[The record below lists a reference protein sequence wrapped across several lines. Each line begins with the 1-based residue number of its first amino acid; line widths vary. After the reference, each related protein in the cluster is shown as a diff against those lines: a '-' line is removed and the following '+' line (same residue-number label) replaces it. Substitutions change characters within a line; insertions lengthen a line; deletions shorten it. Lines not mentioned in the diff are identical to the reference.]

1 MILRFLLL
9 LSLVVTLLPCSVEA
23 GTGNAEPGSAGT
35 GSAESGT
42 NFSVHKLGTGEP
54 NVLIIGGIQGDEP
67 GGFSAAS
74 LLSTSYRI
82 TSGAVWVVPNLNFP
96 SIIKRSRGLHGDMN
110 RKFAALPES
119 DPEYSTVR
127 RIQDLIRTPSLRLV
141 LNLHDGGGFYR
152 PTHDSQDRNP
162 RRWGQCLI
170 IDMAEMPTHPQG
182 QLEARALAALADA
195 NSNLLAPEHS
205 LHLKNTLTHLG
216 NPEMEKSLSWYA
228 VRNGIPAF
236 GLEASKNFPV
246 DIRAYY
252 HLLMVE
258 ALLRQA
264 GVGFERDFP
273 LSPAGIAAALQ
284 SNVQIAFAENRVLL
298 PLDNARPRLGGS
310 IPLPRNAMNNIRTS
324 KPILAVTSLK
334 DEMQVHY
341 GNRTV
346 TRFKADWCETDS
358 DLSALAVTI
367 DGHTQNVHFGDLVD
381 VKEGFAV
388 AAVKGYRVNAIGTNF
403 GPDESDKTLV
413 RKHFQERYSLDNA
426 SRIYRV
432 EAYKGKRFAGM
443 FLVRFSGATKPN
455 RNTLPAIAGRETK
468 KGM

>member
-1 MILRFLLL
+1 MIPRMSLLL
-9 LSLVVTLLPCSVEA
+9 FAVALFLPFTAKAGPDFSL
-23 GTGNAEPGSAGT
+23 
-35 GSAESGT
+35 
-42 NFSVHKLGTGEP
+42 HKLGTGEP
-54 NVLIIGGIQGDEP
+54 RVLIIGGIQGDEP

-74 LLSTSYRI
+74 LLSTGYRI
-82 TSGAVWVVPNLNFP
+82 TNGSVWIVPNLNFP

-110 RKFAALPES
+110 RKFAALPAS

-127 RIQDLIRTPSLRLV
+127 RIQDLILTPGLRLV

-152 PTHDSQDRNP
+152 PAHDSQERNP

-170 IDMAEMPTHPQG
+170 IDMAEMPEHPQG
-182 QLEARALAALADA
+182 QLESRALSALDDA
-195 NSNLLAPEHS
+195 NGSLLSPEHT

-258 ALLRQA
+258 AFLRQA
-264 GVGFERDFP
+264 GVTFERDFP
-273 LSPAGIAAALQ
+273 LTPVGIVAALQ
-284 SNVQIAFAENRVLL
+284 SDVQVAFAEDRVLL

-310 IPLPRNAMNNIRTS
+310 IPLPRDAMNSIRTS

-334 DEMQVHY
+334 DEMRVHY

-346 TRFKADWCETDS
+346 TSFKADWCETDS
-358 DLSALAVTI
+358 GLSSVSVTI
-367 DGHTQNVHFGDLVD
+367 DGHKRDVRFGELVD
-381 VKEGFAV
+381 VEKAFAV
-388 AAVKGYRVNAIGTNF
+388 AAIKGYRVNAIGVSF
-403 GPDESDKTLV
+403 GPDESGRLLV
-413 RKHFQERYSLDNA
+413 RKHFQDSYSLDKA

-432 EAYKGKRFAGM
+432 ETYKGKRFAGM
-443 FLVRFSGATKPN
+443 FLVRFSGHPGKPN
-455 RNTLPAIAGRETK
+455 RDTLPAIAGRETE